1 MSKSSHLIVSFPLTL
16 ALSLRERKTL
26 TAGFWIP
33 RVGFPLA
40 VAS

>member
-16 ALSLRERKTL
+16 ALSLRERKPL